1 MEEVF
6 GRRTSVEEK
15 KKSETRHIEDIK
27 KLLLV
32 SDFSQGMIGLEK

>member
-6 GRRTSVEEK
+6 GRRASVKEK
-15 KKSETRHIEDIK
+15 NSETRHIEDTK